1 MKNVRTMLAAT
12 AAAATTMLMTA
23 TPAHATYTQTKNPI
37 VLVHGLL
44 GWDNIAG
51 VDYFYKI
58 PAALRADGAKVYTV
72 TLSGSESH
80 EVRGEQLL
88 AQVKQIMAISGAT
101 KVNLVAHSQGSP
113 AARYVAGVRPD
124 IVSSVTSVGGVNRGS
139 KVADLIAKKIPAD
152 SFTFTLVSGA
162 VNTIGG
168 LITSLSG
175 SSGLPQNSA
184 ASLASLSTEGSAAFN
199 AKFPQAI
206 PTTACG
212 EGAYNVNGIRYYSWT
227 GAKTSTNWLDI
238 GDSALNIASSVF
250 GSEPSDGLVG
260 VCSTHLG
267 KVIGNK
273 YRMTHMDEVNQF
285 FGLVDLWETSPV
297 TLYRQHANRL
307 KTAGL

>member
-1 MKNVRTMLAAT
+1 MKIKQLIV
-12 AAAATTMLMTA
+12 AAALFMGTFV
-23 TPAHATYTQTKNPI
+23 HAANYTQTKNPI

-44 GWDNIAG
+44 GWDNIVG

-88 AQVKQIMAISGAT
+88 YQVKQILAITGST
-101 KVNLVAHSQGSP
+101 KVNIIAHSQGSP

-124 IVSSVTSVGGVNRGS
+124 LVSSVTGVGGVNRGS

-152 SFTFTLVSGA
+152 TFTFTLVSGA

-168 LITSLSG
+168 LITGLSG
-175 SSGLPQNSA
+175 SPNLPQNSA
-184 ASLASLSTEGSAAFN
+184 ASLASLSTEGSAIFN
-199 AKFPQAI
+199 RKFPQAI

-212 EGAYNVNGIRYYSWT
+212 EGEYVVNGVRYYSWT
-227 GAKTSTNWLDI
+227 GSKTSTNFLDI
-238 GDSALNIASSVF
+238 GDAALNIASGVF
-250 GSEPSDGLVG
+250 GSEPNDGLVA

-285 FGLVDLWETSPV
+285 FGLVDLWETSPI

-307 KTAGL
+307 KNAGL